1 MSGITTEKIALFFT
15 EQKESETVNF
25 MNEKANKLF
34 CASYSRGTY
43 GKIFLNFIKNNYP
56 LNLNFNGG
64 LTAIALEIT
73 DQLNKK
79 GYDFKREGEKIIF
92 SK

>member
-1 MSGITTEKIALFFT
+1 MKITLIKTVILNGTRTETTE
-15 EQKESETVNF
+15 Q
-25 MNEKANKLF
+25 
-34 CASYSRGTY
+34 
-43 GKIFLNFIKNNYP
+43 IKNNYP

-79 GYDFKREGEKIIF
+79 GYDFKRNGENIVF

>member
-43 GKIFLNFIKNNYP
+43 GKIFLNFIKNNYN
-56 LNLNFNGG
+56 LNLNFNGW

-73 DQLNKK
+73 D
-79 GYDFKREGEKIIF
+79 
-92 SK
+92 

>member
-15 EQKESETVNF
+15 EQKEAETVNF

-64 LTAIALEIT
+64 LTSIALEIT

>member
-1 MSGITTEKIALFFT
+1 MLFILT
-15 EQKESETVNF
+15 
-25 MNEKANKLF
+25 
-34 CASYSRGTY
+34 
-43 GKIFLNFIKNNYP
+43 FIKNNYP
-56 LNLNFNGG
+56 LSLNFNGG

-79 GYDFKREGEKIIF
+79 GYDFKRNGENIVF